1 MKSKQYKLFN
11 LLLLKIGS
19 NVATWIIYPS
29 KAFLT
34 TVQKFKSLNK
44 TDLWMDSETDR
55 RTIG

>member
-1 MKSKQYKLFN
+1 MNHEIKTIQT
-11 LLLLKIGS
+11 LLLNISS

-44 TDLWMDSETDR
+44 TDLWMAQRQID
-55 RTIG
+55 GL